1 MKKYSFKI
9 EENENMHSKQELYS
23 VLEQIK
29 PLIEQLDSI
38 LKNRKS
44 SAGVR
49 MAKEN
54 LLNAYLGMKIALDE
68 EMLTEKYSEKDL
80 NDQLINKTLA
90 EAQEIAESQGYKI
103 RVMKLDG
110 DALFGIMDFNAK
122 RINVEVADS
131 FVIDIIGIG

>member
-29 PLIEQLDSI
+29 PLIDQLNSI

-54 LLNAYLGMKIALDE
+54 LLNAYLGMKVALDE

-80 NDQLINKTLA
+80 NDQLINKTLT

-110 DALFGIMDFNAK
+110 DALFGTMDFNAK

-131 FVIDIIGIG
+131 FVIDVMGIG